1 MIQEKRIRRQHLLR
15 EAQGYLELALL
26 FADCWSLDQHRIEVL
41 AERSLDSLDELEK
54 RFGSSVRTLYLKG
67 EVYRLLE
74 KYSQAIFFL
83 QEANRIEP
91 NNADALL
98 ALGWCYKR
106 TGRLDLAVAS
116 LEEAIEIDYSL
127 GIAHYNL
134 ACYWSLAGQAQL
146 AIKHLSIA
154 FDIEPDYRQYVAEES
169 DFDSIRCHPG
179 FQTLT
184 ALIV

>member
-15 EAQGYLELALL
+15 EAQGYLDLALL
-26 FADCWSLDQHRIEVL
+26 FADCWVLEQDRIEIL
-41 AERSLDSLDELEK
+41 AERSLDCLDELEK
-54 RFGSSVRTLYLKG
+54 KFGSSVQTLYLKG

-91 NNADALL
+91 QNTEALL

-106 TGRLDLAVAS
+106 TGRLDLAVAA

-134 ACYWSLAGQAQL
+134 ACYWALASQAQL

-154 FDIEPDYRQYVAEES
+154 FDIEPEYRQYAAEEP
-169 DFDSIRCHPG
+169 DFDAIRYHPG

>member
-26 FADCWSLDQHRIEVL
+26 YADCWALDQERIEIL
-41 AERSLDSLDELEK
+41 AERSLDCLDELEK
-54 RFGSSVRTLYLKG
+54 KYGSSVQVLYFKG
-67 EVYRLLE
+67 EVYRLLQ

-83 QEANRIEP
+83 QEAHRIEP
-91 NNADALL
+91 QNTESLL

-106 TGRLDLAVAS
+106 TGRLDLAVAV
-116 LEEAIEIDYSL
+116 LEEAIEVDYSL

-134 ACYWSLAGQAQL
+134 ACYWALAGQAEL
-146 AIKHLSIA
+146 AIKHLSVA
-154 FDIEPDYRQYVAEES
+154 FDVEPDYRHYAAEES